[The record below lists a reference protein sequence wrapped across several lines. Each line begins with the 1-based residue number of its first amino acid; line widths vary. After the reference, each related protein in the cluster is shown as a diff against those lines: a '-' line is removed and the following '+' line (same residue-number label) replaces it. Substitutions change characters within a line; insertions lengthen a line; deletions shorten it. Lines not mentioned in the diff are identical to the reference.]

1 MTQQNIERLFAQ
13 YTDTV
18 YRVCRTYLGSTAD
31 SEDAVQEVFLRL
43 IRKSPVFTTESDER
57 GWLIVTACNYCKS
70 LLRWK
75 KRHPS
80 AAGTEAAAE
89 PIIRDEYPS
98 ELLELIMS
106 LPDHCK
112 QVVYMHCCEG
122 YSLADIARLCG
133 LRQSTVRV
141 RWSRRSGWDSS
152 KQTRPTMCLFLVYS
166 VRR

>member
-1 MTQQNIERLFAQ
+1 MTQQDIERLFAQ
-13 YTDTV
+13 YADTV
-18 YRVCRTYLGSTAD
+18 YRVCRTYLGSAAD

-43 IRKSPVFTTESDER
+43 IRKSPSFAAESDER

-75 KRHPS
+75 KRHPL
-80 AAGTEAAAE
+80 TDVDTLPE
-89 PIIRDEYPS
+89 PSCEDEHTA

-122 YSLADIARLCG
+122 YSLADIAHLSG
-133 LRQSTVRV
+133 TKPSTVRV
-141 RWSRRSGWDSS
+141 RWLHARRRLQELLGGIEDE
-152 KQTRPTMCLFLVYS
+152 
-166 VRR
+166 

>member
-1 MTQQNIERLFAQ
+1 MTEQNIERLFAQ
-13 YTDTV
+13 YADTV
-18 YRVCRTYLGSTAD
+18 YRVCRAYLGNAAD

-43 IRKSPVFTTESDER
+43 MRKSPSFDNESDER

-75 KRHPS
+75 KRHPLTDTN
-80 AAGTEAAAE
+80 ALPEQACV
-89 PIIRDEYPS
+89 DEYRA

-122 YSLADIARLCG
+122 YSLADIARLSG
-133 LRQSTVRV
+133 IKPSTVRV
-141 RWSRRSGWDSS
+141 RWLHARRRLQELLGGMEDE
-152 KQTRPTMCLFLVYS
+152 
-166 VRR
+166 